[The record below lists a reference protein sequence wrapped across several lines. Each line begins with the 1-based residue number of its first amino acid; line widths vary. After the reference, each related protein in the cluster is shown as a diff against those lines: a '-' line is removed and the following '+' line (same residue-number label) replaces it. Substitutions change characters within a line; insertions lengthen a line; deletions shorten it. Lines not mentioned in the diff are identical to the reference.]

1 LIGAQAKFPKN
12 YQIVFNLACYESQL
26 GNLKEALHKLE
37 QAIDLA
43 GKTDI
48 RLMAL
53 NDPDLKP
60 IWPHIA
66 EI

>member
-60 IWPHIA
+60 IWPDIA